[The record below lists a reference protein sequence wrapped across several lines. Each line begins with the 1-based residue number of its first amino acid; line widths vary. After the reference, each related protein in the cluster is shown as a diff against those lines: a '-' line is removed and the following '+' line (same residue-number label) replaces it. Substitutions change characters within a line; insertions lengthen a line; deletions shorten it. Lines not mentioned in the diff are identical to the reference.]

1 MCKGTP
7 GRFLK
12 NRDSSYVMI
21 INILKRKPASV
32 IVKIVTNNLTI
43 LTCLLERWNVFSELF
58 PTLRYAHIGT
68 SPVNISL
75 DRVSLDMHC
84 LRYFQ
89 NGIAHPMKITY
100 TEFANS
106 QVTMFTCQSGCK
118 LIVNN
123 IQPMSQQRK
132 IGRRIV

>member
-43 LTCLLERWNVFSELF
+43 LTCLLER
-58 PTLRYAHIGT
+58 
-68 SPVNISL
+68 
-75 DRVSLDMHC
+75 
-84 LRYFQ
+84 
-89 NGIAHPMKITY
+89 
-100 TEFANS
+100 
-106 QVTMFTCQSGCK
+106 
-118 LIVNN
+118 
-123 IQPMSQQRK
+123 
-132 IGRRIV
+132 